1 MLNHFEVAVSQLMR
15 SGSRRWRNDP
25 RRDEHEPQ
33 IVSIEKVPS
42 LESFLLALAFS
53 KPYVYI
59 IGAIMGNS
67 HPTDGILEKMLIN
80 KV

>member
-1 MLNHFEVAVSQLMR
+1 MR
-15 SGSRRWRNDP
+15 DQ
-25 RRDEHEPQ
+25 HEPQ

-42 LESFLLALAFS
+42 LESMILALAFS

-59 IGAIMGNS
+59 IGGIMGNAQ
-67 HPTDGILEKMLIN
+67 PTDGILEKMLIN